1 MIVKMN
7 YFNDNNIVDLFNS
20 LLPDNYFIYR
30 TGFTDVKC
38 SLSSNEPECFI
49 PVRFCRKHKG
59 VMKCIDGDIH
69 AALVR
74 VHGGVVELEWMR
86 LNIDVLQWKGGS
98 DPLHLDVKFVEFRGF
113 DELKRTVSY
122 DAKCLAKGCPTV
134 TMEVKDIEN
143 EKQ

>member
-1 MIVKMN
+1 MKMN
-7 YFNDNNIVDLFNS
+7 HFNDDNIVDLFNG

-38 SLSSNEPECFI
+38 SLFFNEPEYFI

-69 AALVR
+69 ASVCLND
-74 VHGGVVELEWMR
+74 GVIELNWMR
-86 LNIDVLQWKGGS
+86 LNVDLTQWEGES
-98 DPLHLDVKFVEFRGF
+98 DTLYIDVKFTEFRDF
-113 DELKRTVSY
+113 DTLKRAVSY

-134 TMEVKDIEN
+134 TMGGVKDVDYE
-143 EKQ
+143 EQ